1 MYVYT
6 YTYTY
11 TKAIS
16 MYMQE
21 LWKSFKKLTDNKK
34 IFF

>member
-21 LWKSFKKLTDNKK
+21 LWKELKK
-34 IFF
+34 INW